1 MLCELRIKNLALIEA
16 LELNFEQPGSGA
28 GSLVVMTGETG
39 AGKSVMLRAIHL
51 LSGRRASVEWIRS
64 GESNCEVEA
73 LFEIDSH
80 HWRLLERLEEGGFGG
95 NTKLII
101 RRVLSA
107 NGRSR
112 FYVNGSLATGKLVG
126 ELAVELLNVASQHD
140 QQRLLQTGVHLDLLD
155 TIGDLQ
161 GQKKAYTEHYRQW
174 QEKKAEMAVL
184 LQEEQEKEQRLDLLR
199 FQLGEIHAAS
209 LQPQEDDALVVEK
222 KRLKNGQSLME
233 LCRESHYLLSGTLM
247 DELSQ
252 LRQNVIQIATLDDTA
267 DKLAE
272 EISDYTFKAEDLVQ
286 ELRNYQGSL
295 ESNPVRLEH
304 IHERLDLLSQLK
316 RKYGETLEQIFEFVA
331 SGEEELQHLE
341 NMEREMNALA
351 AEVAALEEEVF
362 VLGSK
367 LSSMRRK
374 TAIAMEGAMVDELA
388 SLSFNRPIFE
398 VNFAAP
404 DMSREGALAVAGP
417 DGWDTVE
424 FFFSANPGEAARPL
438 AKIASGGELSRLL
451 LAIKC
456 LLAKKDMVETVIFD
470 EVDTGIG
477 GEAAE
482 AVARKIQ
489 ELAGHHQ
496 VFCITHLP
504 QIAARGGLHL
514 EVVKSVQGER
524 TRTDVKVL
532 GKEERVVELV
542 RMLAGD
548 SATEQT
554 EAWARDLLG
563 KRMKRSSL
571 RD

>member
-1 MLCELRIKNLALIEA
+1 MLCELRVKNLALIEA
-16 LELNFEQPGSGA
+16 LELNFEQPRSGA

-51 LSGRRASVEWIRS
+51 LSGRRASAEWIRS
-64 GESNCEVEA
+64 GESTCEVEA
-73 LFEIDSH
+73 LFEVDAN

-95 NTKLII
+95 DTRLVI

-112 FYVNGSLATGKLVG
+112 FYVNGSLATAKMVG

-161 GQKKAYTEHYRQW
+161 GAKKAYAESYRQW
-174 QEKKAEMAVL
+174 QGKKAELAGL
-184 LQEEQEKEQRLDLLR
+184 LKEEQEKEQRLDFLR
-199 FQLGEIHAAS
+199 FQLGEIHDAG
-209 LQPQEDDALVVEK
+209 LQPQEDEALAVEK

-233 LCRESHYLLSGTLM
+233 LCRESHYLLSGALM
-247 DELSQ
+247 DGLSQ
-252 LRQNVIQIATLDDTA
+252 LRQNVIQIAALDETA
-267 DKLAE
+267 DTLAE
-272 EISDYTFKAEDLVQ
+272 EISDYTFKAEDLVH

-304 IHERLDLLSQLK
+304 INERLDLLSQLK
-316 RKYGETLEQIFEFVA
+316 RKYGETIEQILEFAA

-341 NMEREMNALA
+341 NMEREMSALVE
-351 AEVAALEEEVF
+351 EVAALEENVF
-362 VLGSK
+362 VLGGE
-367 LSSMRRK
+367 LSSRRQK
-374 TAIAMEGAMVDELA
+374 TAAAMEEAMVAELA
-388 SLSFNRPIFE
+388 SLSFNRPIFK
-398 VNFAAP
+398 VNFAAL
-404 DMSREGALAVAGP
+404 DMSREEALAAAGL

-451 LAIKC
+451 LAMKC

-514 EVVKSVQGER
+514 EVAKSVQGER
-524 TRTDVKVL
+524 TRTDVRVL
-532 GKEERVVELV
+532 DEEERVVELV

-554 EAWARDLLG
+554 EAWARDLLE
-563 KRMKRSSL
+563 KRVS
-571 RD
+571 